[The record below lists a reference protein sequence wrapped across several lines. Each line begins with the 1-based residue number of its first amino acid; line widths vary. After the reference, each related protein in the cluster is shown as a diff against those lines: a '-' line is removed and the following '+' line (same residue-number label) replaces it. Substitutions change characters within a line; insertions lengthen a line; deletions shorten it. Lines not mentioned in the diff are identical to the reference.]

1 MQYISNYQKWALVV
15 HNFNPLK
22 CPLVPFRVKIEI
34 DMTDTS
40 KDKAGIAI
48 EETFNII
55 ESEDTEALLRSHLDQ
70 LNSLPDEA
78 PELDRYTLM
87 LEIASDHLALEQKQE
102 AWQEAKTCFD
112 FFIKHSEWQKAAEAC
127 DVLFQCDLDDSLI
140 ALANGIWLAV
150 TFPINPE
157 TSIAMLQHIIDE
169 TPDNSDG
176 AAVAA
181 ITAHYIADIRA
192 EGEKSESLK
201 FLATQM
207 IATVAK
213 RHSQVADQEM
223 LEFWLERMELK
234 DPTIFLPK
242 LAKVLDVIVDNNW
255 WFDRDQLRT
264 QIPDN

>member
-1 MQYISNYQKWALVV
+1 MPAHPIPS
-15 HNFNPLK
+15 
-22 CPLVPFRVKIEI
+22 KIEV
-34 DMTDTS
+34 DMTDQN
-40 KDKAGIAI
+40 KDKTGIAI
-48 EETFNII
+48 EDTFSVI
-55 ESEDTEALLRSHLDQ
+55 ENEDTEALLRSHLDQ
-70 LNSLPDEA
+70 LNNLPDDT

-102 AWQEAKTCFD
+102 AWREAKTCFN
-112 FFIKHSEWQKAAEAC
+112 FFVNHSEWQKAVEAC
-127 DVLFQCDLDDSLI
+127 DVLFQCEMDDSII

-150 TFPINPE
+150 TFPVNPE

-192 EGEKSESLK
+192 DGQKSESLK

-207 IATVAK
+207 IAAVAK

-223 LEFWLERMELK
+223 LEFWIERMELK
-234 DPTIFLPK
+234 DPAVFLPK
-242 LAKVLDVIVDNNW
+242 LAKVLDIIVNNNW

-264 QIPDN
+264 LIPDN